1 MNKHLVGIAAIVAAA
16 PVLFAGGGPKRP
28 DKPFPWAESV
38 DAALE
43 EAADRNVPVL
53 VSLGK
58 DH

>member
-1 MNKHLVGIAAIVAAA
+1 MNKQLVGIAAIVVAT
-16 PVLFAGGGPKRP
+16 PVLFAAGPKRP

-43 EAADRNVPVL
+43 EAADRNVPIL